1 MMDMIIK
8 ELDNI
13 VQRNKDK
20 IVVSIIVIAII
31 VILLKTFIFKLTRPA
46 DLKIDVYQTSQQST
60 DASSKDVTV
69 MLNGAV
75 NRPGE
80 YTLDN
85 KSMVVDL
92 IAKAGG
98 VTSQADMSKINVVKK
113 LEDGLVIEIPQKSN
127 VKRNSN
133 DPSLININTA
143 SSDQLQ
149 IIPGLGKKYAQ
160 NIIDYRDEHG
170 TFSRIEDLTNVK
182 GIGIKRLK
190 KIKKYISL

>member
-1 MMDMIIK
+1 MIIK